1 MVPIFGALD
10 PWFPHTLQSFSTQ
23 SAELR
28 STPCRDR
35 RGYGSIQMPLWE
47 WTSMSNIFN
56 IWIYMGWI
64 QDIGLYILLLFRIY
78 IYTHIFI
85 SYWTCYLDVNY
96 RGATIWSPHVFQPRC
111 WRSYAKPCRSSNK
124 SSKHTVILGWLNC
137 SIQAG
142 GPGVE
147 KRVVG
152 TISMFQQIREKSCP

>member
-35 RGYGSIQMPLWE
+35 RGYGSIQMPLWG

-78 IYTHIFI
+78 IYTHIYILLNMLFGCELQGCNDLI
-85 SYWTCYLDVNY
+85 TTCFS
-96 RGATIWSPHVFQPRC
+96 TRC

-152 TISMFQQIREKSCP
+152 KISMFQQIREKSCP